1 MKKVGI
7 LTFHASHNNGSM
19 LQALALQ
26 TILTKKYNYD
36 TEIINYSNEAQQNM
50 YSVLPRVT
58 NIKKLIKDIIF
69 LSNISQLKKQYI
81 SYNKFMDK
89 YFKLSGPIFSDKAT
103 FNNVKDKY
111 DAIITGSDQV
121 WNIKAQDADDLYYLN
136 FKTAAHKLSY
146 AVSFGANN
154 PFVSPNAQKYVKYI
168 KDLELI
174 SVREHNAQKWIK
186 EGTGIAPQ
194 ICLDP
199 TMLLTK
205 EEWEKTVDVGDQIIK
220 GDYIFY
226 YCFSI
231 NNEVQKFLKYL
242 SKKYN
247 MPVYFME
254 AKEWTLKTC
263 WKNKIKLIKEY
274 GPDVYMNV
282 VKYSKLFVTT
292 SFHGTA
298 FATIYSKNFWY
309 IDSGHNDPSKDDR
322 AISFLTQLNLMDRY
336 KTIEKLKGIDLLNA
350 IPDYKSVYKNL
361 KALREDSFKYLDNL
375 SKVIDNG
382 K

>member
-1 MKKVGI
+1 
-7 LTFHASHNNGSM
+7 
-19 LQALALQ
+19 
-26 TILTKKYNYD
+26 
-36 TEIINYSNEAQQNM
+36 
-50 YSVLPRVT
+50 
-58 NIKKLIKDIIF
+58 
-69 LSNISQLKKQYI
+69 
-81 SYNKFMDK
+81 
-89 YFKLSGPIFSDKAT
+89 
-103 FNNVKDKY
+103 
-111 DAIITGSDQV
+111 
-121 WNIKAQDADDLYYLN
+121 
-136 FKTAAHKLSY
+136 
-146 AVSFGANN
+146 
-154 PFVSPNAQKYVKYI
+154 
-168 KDLELI
+168 
-174 SVREHNAQKWIK
+174 
-186 EGTGIAPQ
+186 
-194 ICLDP
+194 
-199 TMLLTK
+199 
-205 EEWEKTVDVGDQIIK
+205 
-220 GDYIFY
+220 
-226 YCFSI
+226 
-231 NNEVQKFLKYL
+231 
-242 SKKYN
+242 